1 MDDVVFVL
9 DDGMDI
15 DEVFALVVML
25 DVSEEDEMVFALVS
39 DLVSQLAVKILLVL
53 VDNSFLPLLEDVV

>member
-25 DVSEEDEMVFALVS
+25 DVSEEDEMVFALAS

>member
-15 DEVFALVVML
+15 DEVLALVVML